1 MAKIT
6 KALYVTLLNEALT
19 ELDEQ
24 GSWTKVNTL
33 VDDTLCVYFPNIE
46 TRSDLV
52 LFVRSLSLED
62 EQAGRLF
69 GLLSRGLTDLNT
81 ANSFWEE

>member
-1 MAKIT
+1 MSKIT
-6 KALYVTLLNEALT
+6 KALYTTKLTAALT
-19 ELDEQ
+19 ELDNE
-24 GSWTKVNTL
+24 GSWTAVNTL

-52 LFVRSLSLED
+52 LFVRSLNLED

-81 ANSFWEE
+81 ANSFWED